1 MALPSVAR
9 QERLFPY
16 YATLPAIIIVILVGL
31 LPTVY
36 TFILS
41 LKEYSLISPDQK
53 FVGLSNYVNLLFHD
67 PRYLRAL
74 AFTIIFGL
82 IATSL
87 ELLLGFLLAF
97 LLADK
102 EVPNAYSAL
111 IRTLIMVPFVCAP
124 VVMSYTFKTLIY
136 DRMFGYLNY
145 FLSLLHFGAYDVFKG
160 TINAPL
166 GLLVMEVFLRTPF
179 ITIITYAGISSID
192 ETIYDAAEIDGV
204 TVMKKITHIIIPC
217 IRPIIVIAFVLR
229 FMDVLKMFDEI
240 YVLTG
245 GGPGYLTENV
255 TLFIVDR
262 GFTFFQMGYAA
273 AGAFTFLVL
282 VVVLISF
289 LMRRI
294 EF

>member
-1 MALPSVAR
+1 MAEISLSK

-16 YATLPAIIIVILVGL
+16 YATLPAIVIVILIGL

-41 LKEYSLISPDQK
+41 LKEYSLISPEQK
-53 FVGLSNYVNLLFHD
+53 FVGLSNYINLLQD
-67 PRYLRAL
+67 LRYLRAL

-87 ELLLGFLLAF
+87 ELLLGFLIAF
-97 LLADK
+97 LLSDK

-145 FLSLLHFGAYDVFKG
+145 FLSLLHLGAYDVFKG

-166 GLLVMEVFLRTPF
+166 GLLAMEVFLRTPF
-179 ITIITYAGISSID
+179 ITIIIYAGISSID
-192 ETIYDAAEIDGV
+192 ETIYDAAEIDGA
-204 TVMKKITHIIIPC
+204 TVLKKITHIIIPC

-229 FMDVLKMFDEI
+229 FMDVLKMFDEV

-273 AGAFTFLVL
+273 AGSFTFLVL
-282 VVVLISF
+282 VIVLISF